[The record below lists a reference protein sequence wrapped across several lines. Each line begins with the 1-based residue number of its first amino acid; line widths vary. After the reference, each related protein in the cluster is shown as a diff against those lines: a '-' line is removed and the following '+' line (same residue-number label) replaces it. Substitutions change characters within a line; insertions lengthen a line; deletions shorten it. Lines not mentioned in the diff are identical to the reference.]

1 MVMRNLDILIRSIC
15 SLLFSFTFWTVS
27 DVLFAESSL
36 VISEVKTFKTSS
48 FIILPSLPVPNKVCS
63 LISFSFISFLAEGA
77 FSISLI
83 FLSFFG
89 AIFFTDFSV
98 FVFTNSPSL
107 TIPRIA
113 SSPTVSPSLAII
125 SDNVPETVDGTSTV
139 TLSVSSSHNIS
150 SIATVSPGL
159 LNQVATVASVTLS
172 PRVGTF
178 ISVIFYL
185 N

>member
-1 MVMRNLDILIRSIC
+1 M
-15 SLLFSFTFWTVS
+15 
-27 DVLFAESSL
+27 
-36 VISEVKTFKTSS
+36 
-48 FIILPSLPVPNKVCS
+48 
-63 LISFSFISFLAEGA
+63 
-77 FSISLI
+77 I